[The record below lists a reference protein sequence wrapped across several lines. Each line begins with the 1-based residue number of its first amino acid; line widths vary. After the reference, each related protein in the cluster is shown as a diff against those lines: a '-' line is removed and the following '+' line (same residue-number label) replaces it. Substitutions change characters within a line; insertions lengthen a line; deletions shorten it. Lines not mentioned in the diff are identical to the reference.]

1 MTTAD
6 IRPLNETGP
15 TTLGELLLTFST
27 VTSAGLGVGTDHGVR
42 TCYIGMQVATALE
55 LAPDRAA
62 DVYYAALAKDGGCT
76 CGATQMATFL
86 GSDEREALADL
97 VSVDASNELQ
107 MLRWMFRHAGRGSG
121 PLTRARRTIGALIHG
136 ERFEREVALE
146 ECEVAQ
152 QVGAR
157 LSLSEEATLA
167 LTACNERWDGKGEPR
182 GLAGDAIPLTARIIN
197 LGAAVEISGRLSGPD
212 TAVELVKRR
221 SGTVFDPTVADAFL
235 AASERDSFWQG
246 LEDEGLR
253 DRVLALEPRDAA
265 LSAGPEVLDRFAEVL
280 ADLVDLKRPGGA
292 GHSRR
297 VADLAVQLAER
308 LDVSGGERVALRR
321 AALIHDVGLMTV
333 SSHELA
339 RGGISAAHRA
349 HPVAAAQLLE
359 GLPALHDACRM
370 AALHHERI
378 DGSGWPAGVA
388 AAQQPLPARIVATV
402 CALDEVRR
410 EGSLADA
417 LRVVTGQPGHDLQ
430 VLGALA
436 DLIGVPRETRAA
448 PHPAGLTEREVEV
461 LRLAAAG
468 HSVREI
474 ARRLV
479 ISHHTARHHLESTYS
494 KIGCSTR
501 ATATLFAAEHGL
513 LD

>member
-1 MTTAD
+1 MSTDAGAAID
-6 IRPLNETGP
+6 TGP
-15 TTLGELLLTFST
+15 STLGELLLAFST
-27 VTSAGLGVGTDHGVR
+27 VTSAGLGFGTDHGVR
-42 TCYIGMQVATALE
+42 TCYIGMHIATALE
-55 LAPDRAA
+55 LPPERAA

-97 VSVDASNELQ
+97 ATVDPNSDLQ

-152 QVGAR
+152 QVGVR
-157 LSLSEEATLA
+157 LGLSEEATLA
-167 LTACNERWDGKGEPR
+167 LTACNERWDGKGKPR

-197 LGAAVEISGRLSGPD
+197 LGAAVEISGRLSSPD
-212 TAVELVKRR
+212 TAVELVRR
-221 SGTVFDPTVADAFL
+221 GSGTVFDPAIAGAFL
-235 AASERDSFWQG
+235 AVAQRDAFWQG

-253 DRVLALEPRDAA
+253 DRVLTLEPRDGG
-265 LSAGPEVLDRFAEVL
+265 LPAGHDVLDRFAEVL
-280 ADLVDLKRPGGA
+280 ADLVDLKRPGAA

-297 VADLAVQLAER
+297 VAELAVQLAGR
-308 LDVSGGERVALRR
+308 LDVSGGDRATLRR

-333 SSHELA
+333 SSHELT
-339 RGGISAAHRA
+339 RGGDSAAYRA
-349 HPVAAAQLLE
+349 HPLAAAQLLE
-359 GLPALHDACRM
+359 GLPALREACRL
-370 AALHHERI
+370 AVLHHERI
-378 DGSGWPAGVA
+378 DGSGWPAGAA
-388 AAQQPLPARIVATV
+388 AAQQPLTARILASA
-402 CALDEVRR
+402 CAFDEGQGDRSPAD
-410 EGSLADA
+410 SLRLVNAE
-417 LRVVTGQPGHDLQ
+417 PGHDPQ

-436 DLIGVPRETRAA
+436 DLIGVPRESRPA
-448 PHPAGLTEREVEV
+448 PRPAGLTEREVEV

-501 ATATLFAAEHGL
+501 AAAVLFAAEHGL